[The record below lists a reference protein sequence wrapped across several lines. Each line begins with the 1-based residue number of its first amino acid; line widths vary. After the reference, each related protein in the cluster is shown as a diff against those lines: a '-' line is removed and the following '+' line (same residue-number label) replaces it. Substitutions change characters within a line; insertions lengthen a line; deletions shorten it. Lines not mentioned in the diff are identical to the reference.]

1 MYDLAGNSNPLIAS
15 LAVSSS
21 KTLRNLGASGT
32 ITDKD
37 CLNDPGP
44 RQRQDAHGAHL
55 GRPSQDIQPRISDVG
70 RQMVDTGTA
79 SIKSMTTS
87 NSEFDSRTQYSAT
100 SGGNHYWDF
109 LFLCTQ
115 TQGTLANDYV
125 HNTPGSSPGVGGN
138 FVVHAVKNYWSN
150 NTGYSYKVVNYCNV
164 LLEGDYFEHTATPNK
179 HDAETVGAMMAP
191 SSSPQSTCKSTLRCP
206 SLRPM
211 QCSSLSGVGPRR
223 A

>member
-15 LAVSSS
+15 LVVSSS
-21 KTLRNLGASGT
+21 KTLRNLGTSGT

-70 RQMVDTGTA
+70 RQVVDNGTA

-87 NSEFDSRTQYSAT
+87 NSELDSRTQYSAT
-100 SGGNHYWDF
+100 CGGNHYWDF

-125 HNTPGSSPGVGGN
+125 HNTPAARLGS
-138 FVVHAVKNYWSN
+138 A
-150 NTGYSYKVVNYCNV
+150 
-164 LLEGDYFEHTATPNK
+164 AT
-179 HDAETVGAMMAP
+179 
-191 SSSPQSTCKSTLRCP
+191 SSSTR
-206 SLRPM
+206 
-211 QCSSLSGVGPRR
+211 
-223 A
+223 